1 MEKMK
6 LNIQLFGT
14 WGADAA
20 FDKKLYGQVGYSNV
34 TRNGNTITVT
44 WGSRV
49 KSNYGTFNYGMGGCS
64 YWKLGSSTGGNTTK
78 YYGKGSS
85 GSYKSGRWYYTNN
98 GNTSKSASVT
108 GERYDFTATT
118 TVSSPAAGSITLE
131 SWVWTYDSTS
141 GYANNA
147 YPTVS
152 VSYPAAASVT
162 VTFDADGGLGG
173 PTSQTFYKGYSG
185 TLTSDEPYK
194 TGYTFAGWYTSP
206 GKQGTKYNSG
216 GVYTFNSNIT
226 LYAGW
231 DINSYWNDINALQ
244 PDGTTQNGLMFDLYT
259 SDGGE
264 WLNITNEPTSFTKEY
279 YTQAVIENIRPNV
292 TGAHY
297 TGNSVSSSMDRIEWY
312 FTTANYSVNLYSAW
326 NTYTVVYNANGG
338 VGTTGSSSHVYNTD
352 KNLTLNGFIRSGYD
366 FLGWSTDPSAITPT
380 YTNGQ
385 SVKNLTTVNNGTV
398 TLYAVWRVTAPSNVR
413 FTSAA
418 ATGPFNINLVWTCTG
433 LNITNYTIYYKKAEA
448 STYSSMNCGT
458 STSLSLAVDEETTYD
473 IYITATNAGGTAQSG
488 VIQITTPA
496 DQAKVRIYTGNAWIQ
511 GKTWIYTGSTW
522 IKAKKVYIYDG
533 NQWKINSNN

>member
-152 VSYPAAASVT
+152 VSYPAATSVT
-162 VTFDADGGLGG
+162 VTFDTDGGLGG
-173 PTSQTFYKGYSG
+173 PTSQTFYKG
-185 TLTSDEPYK
+185 
-194 TGYTFAGWYTSP
+194 
-206 GKQGTKYNSG
+206 
-216 GVYTFNSNIT
+216 
-226 LYAGW
+226 
-231 DINSYWNDINALQ
+231 
-244 PDGTTQNGLMFDLYT
+244 
-259 SDGGE
+259 
-264 WLNITNEPTSFTKEY
+264 
-279 YTQAVIENIRPNV
+279 
-292 TGAHY
+292 
-297 TGNSVSSSMDRIEWY
+297 
-312 FTTANYSVNLYSAW
+312 
-326 NTYTVVYNANGG
+326 
-338 VGTTGSSSHVYNTD
+338 
-352 KNLTLNGFIRSGYD
+352 
-366 FLGWSTDPSAITPT
+366 
-380 YTNGQ
+380 
-385 SVKNLTTVNNGTV
+385 
-398 TLYAVWRVTAPSNVR
+398 
-413 FTSAA
+413 
-418 ATGPFNINLVWTCTG
+418 
-433 LNITNYTIYYKKAEA
+433 
-448 STYSSMNCGT
+448 
-458 STSLSLAVDEETTYD
+458 
-473 IYITATNAGGTAQSG
+473 
-488 VIQITTPA
+488 
-496 DQAKVRIYTGNAWIQ
+496 
-511 GKTWIYTGSTW
+511 
-522 IKAKKVYIYDG
+522 
-533 NQWKINSNN
+533 